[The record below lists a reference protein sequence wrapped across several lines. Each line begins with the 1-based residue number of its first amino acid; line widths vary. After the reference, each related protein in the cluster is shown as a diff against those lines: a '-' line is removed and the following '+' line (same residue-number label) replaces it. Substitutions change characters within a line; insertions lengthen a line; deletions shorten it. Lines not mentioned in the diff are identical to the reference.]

1 MDGIRLFDILNLKAA
16 RLFTIFSRRAF
27 GSFGRG
33 SLLYFPNYLTNPARM
48 FIGANVRI
56 MPRCWIMAISEWEGK
71 SYGGKIFI
79 GDDSLVS
86 FDVQISAN
94 STIRLGKGVAIG
106 RGSVIADHIHNY
118 RGPKQS
124 ILNETLTNGEPI
136 TIEDGVFIGVN
147 CVISPGVH
155 IGRSTFIGANSV
167 VVDDLP
173 PQSMAAGN
181 PARVISRYDSKSHQW
196 NKC

>member
-1 MDGIRLFDILNLKAA
+1 MDGIRFFDILNLKAA

-33 SLLYFPNYLTNPARM
+33 SLLYFPNYMTNPARM

-56 MPRCWIMAISEWEGK
+56 LPRCWVMAISECGGQA
-71 SYGGKIFI
+71 YDGKIFI
-79 GDDSLVS
+79 GDDSALS

-94 STIRLGKGVAIG
+94 STIRIGKGVGIS
-106 RGSVIADHIHNY
+106 RGSVIADHIHDY

-124 ILNETLTNGEPI
+124 ILNETITNGEPI
-136 TIEDGVFIGVN
+136 TIEDGVFIGGN

-181 PARVISRYDSKSHQW
+181 PAGVICQYDSKSSRW
-196 NKC
+196 NKY